1 MRRRHFTRIVNRAII
16 DDEDMILNTL
26 TEALSYNYDIKTSK
40 DGESGLKLA
49 LETHPNLIILDY
61 KLPGMDGVETLEKL
75 RADDWGKL
83 VPVFFATNSYEPELV
98 NKVMLGG
105 VKDYIIKADI
115 SIEALKSQIERHI
128 S

>member
-1 MRRRHFTRIVNRAII
+1 MAELKKVLII
-16 DDEDMILNTL
+16 DDEDMLLNTL
-26 TEALSYNYDIKTSK
+26 TEALSDTYDIKTAK

-115 SIEALKSQIERHI
+115 SIDALKSQIERHI

>member
-1 MRRRHFTRIVNRAII
+1 MADLKQVLII
-16 DDEDMILNTL
+16 DDEDTLLNTL
-26 TEALSYNYDIKTSK
+26 TEALSDTYDIKTAK

-49 LETHPNLIILDY
+49 LETHPNLVILDY
-61 KLPGMDGVETLEKL
+61 KLPGMDGVEVLEKL

-105 VKDYIIKADI
+105 VKDYIIKSDI
-115 SIEALKSQIERHI
+115 SIDALKNQIAQHI

>member
-1 MRRRHFTRIVNRAII
+1 MAELKQVLII
-16 DDEDMILNTL
+16 DDEDTLLNTL
-26 TEALSYNYDIKTSK
+26 TAALSDTYTIKTAK
-40 DGESGLKLA
+40 DGPSGLKLA

-61 KLPGMDGVETLEKL
+61 KLPGMDGVEVLEKL

-105 VKDYIIKADI
+105 VKDYIIKSDI
-115 SIEALKSQIERHI
+115 SIDALKNQIAQHI